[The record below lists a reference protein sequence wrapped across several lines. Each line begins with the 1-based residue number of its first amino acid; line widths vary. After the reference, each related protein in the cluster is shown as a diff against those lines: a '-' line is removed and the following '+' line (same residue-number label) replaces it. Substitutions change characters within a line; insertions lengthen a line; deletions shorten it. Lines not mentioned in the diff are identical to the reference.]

1 MKKALQAL
9 SVLTHPV
16 FLPLFSLLIYAP
28 IVAKYGEN
36 AMLLSSIWVGFVYL
50 ILPFLYFKYIRKMNI
65 ADPSLD
71 ERRSI
76 FRAYSLVNAGF
87 ALVSVFIMTEYISF
101 FIAATLLHIIML
113 LLAFVEMKASWHTAV
128 WTFLTV
134 VGLMVLYN
142 YSFVGLEQLVLIPLG
157 ILVVVFFIRK
167 GAEAHTWFELGMG
180 AAAGSF
186 AALPVLFF

>member
-1 MKKALQAL
+1 MKNILKVLA
-9 SVLTHPV
+9 VLTHPI

-36 AMLLSSIWVGFVYL
+36 AMMLSLIWIGFVYL
-50 ILPFLYFKYIRKMNI
+50 ILPLLYFKVIRKTNL
-65 ADPSLD
+65 ANPNLD

-101 FIAATLLHIIML
+101 FIAAAFLHTIML
-113 LLAFVEMKASWHTAV
+113 ILAFVEMKASWHTAA

-134 VGLMVLYN
+134 VGLMVMYN
-142 YSFVGLEQLVLIPLG
+142 YSFTGQEKLIFIPLA
-157 ILVVVFFIRK
+157 ILVAVIFIRRAAK
-167 GAEAHTWFELGMG
+167 AHTWFELGMG
-180 AAAGSF
+180 AAAGAF

>member
-9 SVLTHPV
+9 SVLTHPI

-28 IVAKYGEN
+28 IVAKYEGDTL
-36 AMLLSSIWVGFVYL
+36 LLSAIWVGFVYL
-50 ILPFLYFKYIRKMNI
+50 ILPLLYFKFIRKMNL
-65 ADPSLD
+65 AEPNLD

-87 ALVSVFIMTEYISF
+87 AVVSIFIMTEYISF
-101 FIAATLLHIIML
+101 FLASALLHVIML
-113 LLAFVEMKASWHTAV
+113 VLAFVEMKASWHSAV

-134 VGLMVLYN
+134 VGLMVMYN
-142 YSFVGLEQLVLIPLG
+142 YSFVGLDQLVLIPFG
-157 ILVVVFFIRK
+157 ILIAVLFIRK
-167 GAEAHTWFELGMG
+167 VAKAHTWFELGMG

>member
-9 SVLTHPV
+9 SVLTHPI

-36 AMLLSSIWVGFVYL
+36 AMTLSLVWIGFVYL
-50 ILPFLYFKYIRKMNI
+50 ILPLLYFKFIRKMNL
-65 ADPSLD
+65 ADPNLD

-76 FRAYSLVNAGF
+76 FRAYTLVNAGF
-87 ALVSVFIMTEYISF
+87 AVVSIFLMTEYISF
-101 FIAATLLHIIML
+101 FLAATLLHLIML
-113 LLAFVEMKASWHTAV
+113 VLAFVELKASWHTAV

-134 VGLMVLYN
+134 VGLMVMYN
-142 YSFVGLEQLVLIPLG
+142 YSFVGLDQLVLIPFG
-157 ILVVVFFIRK
+157 ILIAVLFIRK
-167 GAEAHTWFELGMG
+167 GAKAHTWFELGMG

>member
-1 MKKALQAL
+1 M
-9 SVLTHPV
+9 LTHPI

-36 AMLLSSIWVGFVYL
+36 AMMLSLIWIGFVYL
-50 ILPFLYFKYIRKMNI
+50 ILPLLYFKVIRKTNL
-65 ADPSLD
+65 ANPNLD

-101 FIAATLLHIIML
+101 FIAAAFLHTIML
-113 LLAFVEMKASWHTAV
+113 ILAFVEIKASWHTAA

-134 VGLMVLYN
+134 VGLMVMYN
-142 YSFVGLEQLVLIPLG
+142 YSFTGQEKLIFIPLA
-157 ILVVVFFIRK
+157 ILVGVIFIRRAAK
-167 GAEAHTWFELGMG
+167 AHTWFELGMG
-180 AAAGSF
+180 AAAGAF